1 VSKKCK
7 CRRCFRCT
15 GLGRGIVHN
24 FGIPSYSFRPKRD
37 EVPICTARREVFP
50 NGCDDYEPRWK
61 WNLEQFL
68 YWRVR
73 YTLDRAWC
81 FFVRVPIGKLRK
93 PKKIDFHAEPYPV
106 CPRCGEIPYRVDY
119 CVFCGQRFR
128 T

>member
-1 VSKKCK
+1 MGAMIMS
-7 CRRCFRCT
+7 RA
-15 GLGRGIVHN
+15 GNGISSSSSIV
-24 FGIPSYSFRPKRD
+24 
-37 EVPICTARREVFP
+37 
-50 NGCDDYEPRWK
+50 
-61 WNLEQFL
+61 